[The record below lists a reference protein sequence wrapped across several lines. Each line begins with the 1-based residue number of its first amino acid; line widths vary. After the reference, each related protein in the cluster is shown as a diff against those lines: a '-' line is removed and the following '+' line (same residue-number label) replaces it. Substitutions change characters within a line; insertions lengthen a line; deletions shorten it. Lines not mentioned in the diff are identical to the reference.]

1 VRRAWILALDGG
13 PSRSIGALLA
23 ESGYEPVP
31 VAPGAIGAELEGG
44 AGPEI
49 AVVAAGA
56 ESVGEADAAL
66 AELRGDERLDTV
78 PLLLVLTPEALPA
91 AGPAPL
97 ADELLRTPVTEAEL
111 RLRIARSVHR
121 LGGEGDGERLVVG
134 ALALDFATHEAR
146 VGERAVELTHV
157 EYELLRFLATHPRRV
172 FSRELL
178 LDRVWGYEFAGS
190 TRTVDVHVRRVR
202 AKLGPAAAMIQTV
215 RSVGYRFEP

>member
-1 VRRAWILALDGG
+1 MRRAWIFALEGG
-13 PSRSIGALLA
+13 PSQSLGTLFA
-23 ESGYEPVP
+23 EAGYEPVRMA
-31 VAPGAIGAELEGG
+31 VEGVGAELEGG
-44 AGPEI
+44 AQPEVV
-49 AVVAAGA
+49 VVAAGP
-56 ESVGEADAAL
+56 ESVGEIEVTLAA
-66 AELRGDERLDTV
+66 LRGDERLDST

-97 ADELLRTPVTEAEL
+97 ADELLRTPVSEAEL
-111 RLRIARSVHR
+111 RLRIARSLHR
-121 LGGEGDGERLVVG
+121 LGGEGDGEQLLVG
-134 ALALDFATHEAR
+134 DLALDFATHEAR
-146 VGERAVELTHV
+146 VGGRAVELTHV

-202 AKLGPAAAMIQTV
+202 AKLGPAAGMIQTV

>member
-1 VRRAWILALDGG
+1 MRRAWIFALEGG
-13 PSRSIGALLA
+13 PAQSLGALLA
-23 ESGYEPVP
+23 ESGYEPVR
-31 VAPGAIGAELEGG
+31 VAGGGIGAELEGG
-44 AGPEI
+44 AAPEVAVVVAGPETL
-49 AVVAAGA
+49 AA
-56 ESVGEADAAL
+56 ADAAL
-66 AELRGDERLDTV
+66 AEARGDERLGTV

-97 ADELLRTPVTEAEL
+97 ADELLRTPVSEAEL
-111 RLRIARSVHR
+111 RLRIARAVHR
-121 LGGEGDGERLVVG
+121 LGGEGDGEQLLVG
-134 ALALDFATHEAR
+134 ALALDFATHRAR
-146 VGERAVELTHV
+146 VGERTVELTHV

-202 AKLGPAAAMIQTV
+202 AKLGPAAGMIQTV

>member
-1 VRRAWILALDGG
+1 MRRAWIFALPGG
-13 PSRSIGALLA
+13 ASESLGTLLA
-23 ESGYEPVP
+23 ESGYEPVRAA
-31 VAPGAIGAELEGG
+31 VDSIGAELEGG
-44 AGPEI
+44 AGPEV
-49 AVVAAGA
+49 AVVAAGPD
-56 ESVGEADAAL
+56 SLGEADAAL
-66 AELRGDERLDTV
+66 AEVRADERLDAV

-97 ADELLRTPVTEAEL
+97 ADELLRTPVSEAEL
-111 RLRIARSVHR
+111 RLRIARAVQR
-121 LGGEGDGERLVVG
+121 LGGEGDGETIVAG
-134 ALALDFATHEAR
+134 ALQLDFATHQAR
-146 VGERAVELTHV
+146 VGERTVELTHV

-202 AKLGPAAAMIQTV
+202 AKLGPAAEMIQTV

>member
-1 VRRAWILALDGG
+1 EVRA
-13 PSRSIGALLA
+13 
-23 ESGYEPVP
+23 
-31 VAPGAIGAELEGG
+31 
-44 AGPEI
+44 
-49 AVVAAGA
+49 
-56 ESVGEADAAL
+56 
-66 AELRGDERLDTV
+66 DERLDTV

-97 ADELLRTPVTEAEL
+97 ADELLRTPVSEAEL
-111 RLRIARSVHR
+111 RLRIARAVRR
-121 LGGEGDGERLVVG
+121 LGGEGDGETIVAGELE
-134 ALALDFATHEAR
+134 LDFATHEAR

-202 AKLGPAAAMIQTV
+202 AKLGPAAGMIQTV

>member
-1 VRRAWILALDGG
+1 MRRAWIFALE
-13 PSRSIGALLA
+13 GASSQSFGTLLA
-23 ESGYEPVP
+23 ESGYEPVR
-31 VAPGAIGAELEGG
+31 VRVGGFDAELGGG
-44 AGPEI
+44 AAPEVI
-49 AVVAAGA
+49 VVVAGA
-56 ESVGEADAAL
+56 ETLGEADAAL
-66 AELRGDERLDTV
+66 VEVRRDERLDTV

-91 AGPAPL
+91 ADPAPL

-111 RLRIARSVHR
+111 RLRIARAVHR
-121 LGGEGDGERLVVG
+121 LGGEGDGEQLVVG
-134 ALALDFATHEAR
+134 ELALDFATHEAR
-146 VGERAVELTHV
+146 VGERTVELTHV

-202 AKLGPAAAMIQTV
+202 AKLGPAAGMIQTV

>member
-1 VRRAWILALDGG
+1 VRRAWIFALGG
-13 PSRSIGALLA
+13 AASQSLGGLLA
-23 ESGYEPVP
+23 ESGYEPVR
-31 VAPGAIGAELEGG
+31 VEAGSIDAELGSG
-44 AGPEI
+44 AAPEVV
-49 AVVAAGA
+49 VVAAGPEA
-56 ESVGEADAAL
+56 LTEADAAL
-66 AELRGDERLDTV
+66 AEARADERLDTV

-121 LGGEGDGERLVVG
+121 LGGEGDGEHLVAG
-134 ALALDFATHEAR
+134 ALVLDFATHQAR
-146 VGERAVELTHV
+146 VGERTVELTHM

>member
-1 VRRAWILALDGG
+1 VRRAWIFALEGG
-13 PSRSIGALLA
+13 PAQSLGALLA
-23 ESGYEPVP
+23 ESGYEPLR
-31 VAPGAIGAELEGG
+31 VAVDSIASELEGG
-44 AGPEI
+44 AQPEVAVVTAGPEASAGVD
-49 AVVAAGA
+49 AV
-56 ESVGEADAAL
+56 L
-66 AELRGDERLDTV
+66 AEVRGDERLDTV

-97 ADELLRTPVTEAEL
+97 ADELLRAPVSEAEL
-111 RLRIARSVHR
+111 RLRIARAVHR
-121 LGGEGDGERLVVG
+121 LGGEGDGEQVVAG
-134 ALALDFATHEAR
+134 DLALDFATHQAR
-146 VGERAVELTHV
+146 VGERTVELTHM

-202 AKLGPAAAMIQTV
+202 AKLGPGARMIQTV

>member
-1 VRRAWILALDGG
+1 VRRAWIFALEGG
-13 PSRSIGALLA
+13 PAQSIGALLA
-23 ESGYEPVP
+23 ESGYEPVR
-31 VAPGAIGAELEGG
+31 VEADAIGAELEGG
-44 AGPEI
+44 AGPEV
-49 AVVAAGA
+49 AVVAAGS
-56 ESVGEADAAL
+56 ESVGRADATL

-97 ADELLRTPVTEAEL
+97 ADELLRTPLTEAEL

-146 VGERAVELTHV
+146 VGERRVELTHV

-202 AKLGPAAAMIQTV
+202 AKLGPAAA
-215 RSVGYRFEP
+215 RFEP

>member
-1 VRRAWILALDGG
+1 MRRAWIFALEGG
-13 PSRSIGALLA
+13 PAQSLGALLA
-23 ESGYEPVP
+23 ESGYEPVR
-31 VAPGAIGAELEGG
+31 VAGGEIGAELEGG
-44 AGPEI
+44 AAPEVAVVVAGPETL
-49 AVVAAGA
+49 AA
-56 ESVGEADAAL
+56 ADATL
-66 AELRGDERLDTV
+66 AEARGDERLDAV

-97 ADELLRTPVTEAEL
+97 ADELLRTPVSEAEL
-111 RLRIARSVHR
+111 RLRIARAVHR
-121 LGGEGDGERLVVG
+121 LGGEGDGEQLVVG
-134 ALALDFATHEAR
+134 ALALDFATHQAR

-202 AKLGPAAAMIQTV
+202 AKLGPAAGMIQTV